1 VRADVRAR
9 LVYIL
14 GRLAQTLLVMW
25 VVVTILFLLFRLMPG
40 TPLTAFIDPTF
51 DQEQADAIKKDF
63 GLDKPLSVQY
73 VLYLKNLAGGNLG
86 TSFFLK
92 KPVFEL
98 LMDVFPNTLLLTMTA
113 LLVAY
118 SFGIVAGAFLAWR
131 RGTKIET
138 GGIVGALMTRAAPE
152 FFVGMLALSFFSF
165 NLGWFPASGI
175 SKPGVIYGNI
185 FQQIASPDFW
195 RHLFLPA
202 ATLAIYLQGL
212 PLLLMRSNM
221 LDVLDEDFVVMSR
234 MKGLTERRIMLAHAA
249 RNALLPLVTALTIG
263 IGYAIGGDVIIETV
277 FSWPGVG
284 RLLVRAVQQ
293 HDYPLAQGAFLLI
306 AFVIITMNLVADIL
320 YSVLDPRVG
329 AARREAG

>member
-1 VRADVRAR
+1 MLRAR

-14 GRLAQTLLVMW
+14 GRLAQTLLVLW

-40 TPLTAFIDPTF
+40 NPLTAYIDPTF
-51 DQEQADAIKKDF
+51 TREQAEAIKKDF
-63 GLDKPLSVQY
+63 GLDKPMPVQY
-73 VLYLKNLAGGNLG
+73 VYYLKNLVEGDFG

-92 KPVFEL
+92 KPVFGL

-113 LLVAY
+113 LLAAY
-118 SFGIVAGAFLAWR
+118 AFGAVAGAFLAWR
-131 RGTKIET
+131 RGSKIET
-138 GGIVGALMTRAAPE
+138 AGIVLALMTRAAPE

-165 NLGWFPASGI
+165 NRGWFPASGI
-175 SKPGVIYGNI
+175 SNPGVIYGSI
-185 FQQIASPDFW
+185 FEQIASRDFW
-195 RHLFLPA
+195 RHLMLPA

-221 LDVLDEDFVVMSR
+221 LELLDEDFIVMSR

-249 RNALLPLVTALTIG
+249 RNALLPMVTALTIG
-263 IGYAIGGDVIIETV
+263 VGYAVGGNVIIETV
-277 FSWPGVG
+277 FSWPGIG

-306 AFVIITMNLVADIL
+306 ALVIISMNFLADIL
-320 YSVLDPRVG
+320 YSLLDPRVG